1 MADDK
6 TFRLQT
12 LLQLRQQRE
21 KQRQRELGEL
31 LTQQQAQNESIRASQ
46 QRIVAEN
53 QVLRRQQMVGEL
65 NLRYLADHRRFLTNL
80 QQRIVGDLKM
90 LGGIQKSLDRAR
102 LRLVEAS
109 QQKRVLEKLQ
119 QRRLDAYR
127 RGQERAE
134 IREADEMSLQLYQ
147 RYMHTQAWT

>member
-1 MADDK
+1 MPDDK
-6 TFRLQT
+6 AFRLQT

-31 LTQQQAQNESIRASQ
+31 LTQQQAQNDSVRASQ

-53 QVLRRQQMVGEL
+53 QVLRKQQMVGQL

-80 QQRIVGDLKM
+80 QFRIVSDLKT
-90 LGGIQKSLDRAR
+90 LGGIQKNLDRAR

-127 RGQERAE
+127 RGQERAVA
-134 IREADEMSLQLYQ
+134 RDSDEMSLRLYH
-147 RYMHTQAWT
+147 RLMHTRAWT

>member
-1 MADDK
+1 MPDDK
-6 TFRLQT
+6 EFRLQT

-31 LTQQQAQNESIRASQ
+31 LTQQQAQNDSVRASQ

-53 QVLRRQQMVGEL
+53 QVLRKQQMVGQL

-80 QQRIVGDLKM
+80 QFRIVSDLKT

-119 QRRLDAYR
+119 QRRLGAYR
-127 RGQERAE
+127 RGQERAAA
-134 IREADEMSLQLYQ
+134 RDSDEMSLRLYH
-147 RYMHTQAWT
+147 RLMHTRTWT